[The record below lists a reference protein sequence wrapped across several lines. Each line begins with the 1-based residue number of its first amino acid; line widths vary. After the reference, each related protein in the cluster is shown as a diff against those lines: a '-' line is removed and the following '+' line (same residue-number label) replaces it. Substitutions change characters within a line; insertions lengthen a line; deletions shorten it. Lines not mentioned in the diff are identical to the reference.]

1 MARNSS
7 PFRTQVK
14 LNTEAMSVDV
24 SIVDKESSKPV
35 AERQYA
41 AQDIHD
47 SVRNQVALYGYSKL
61 LQDRAS
67 DVEVSPAKLDA
78 MDEIAA
84 QLKEGQWAKE
94 RKIGAVVTSPEVE
107 ALARLKSISVP
118 AAQAALKNYPKE
130 AREKILA
137 NPQVSELAAQI
148 RKEREEAES
157 VSLDDLAAEPQAAT
171 A

>member
-1 MARNSS
+1 MARPASK
-7 PFRTQVK
+7 FRTQVK

-24 SIVDKESSKPV
+24 NIVDKETNKSV
-35 AERQYA
+35 ADRSYK

-47 SVRNQVALYGYSKL
+47 SVRHQVALYGLSKL

-78 MDEIAA
+78 MDEIHA

-118 AAQAALKNYPKE
+118 AAQQALKAYPKE

-137 NPQVSELAAQI
+137 NPQIVELAAQI

-157 VSLDDLAAEPQAAT
+157 VSLDDLAA
-171 A
+171 